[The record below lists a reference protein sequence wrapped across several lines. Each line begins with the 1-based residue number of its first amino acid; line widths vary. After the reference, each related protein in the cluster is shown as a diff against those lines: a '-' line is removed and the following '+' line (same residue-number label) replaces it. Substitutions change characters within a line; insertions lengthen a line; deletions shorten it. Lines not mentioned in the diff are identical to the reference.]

1 MDTTCGIFLINNKQ
15 QILLVH
21 PINAPKNMWSI
32 PKGVMD
38 EGETYM
44 ETAIRE
50 LFEETNIKLDVDSPK
65 IKRKMEFDLMKYRK
79 TKKQLKSFAII
90 VDDDF
95 SGETLKCTSTF
106 ENRDGVKVPEND
118 LVHWFPLDFKRIP
131 QYQHIQLHETQE
143 QILGLIVQKLMK

>member
-1 MDTTCGIFLINNKQ
+1 MDTTCGIYLINNKN

-32 PKGVMD
+32 PKGIMNK
-38 EGETYM
+38 GETYM
-44 ETAIRE
+44 ETALRE
-50 LFEETNIKLDVDSPK
+50 LFEETNVKLDINSHK
-65 IKRKMEFDLMKYRK
+65 IKRKMEFDLLRYRK
-79 TKKQLKSFAII
+79 TKKQLKSYCLI

-118 LVHWFPLDFKRIP
+118 LVHWFPLDFKSLTN
-131 QYQHIQLHETQE
+131 YSHIQLHETQE
-143 QILGLIVQKLMK
+143 QILKLIIEKLK